1 MPLKRQIA
9 LPIIFLL
16 LLILIS
22 VGLFFATSYLLPDF
36 LESKIISILKK
47 DAAITDL
54 ALDFHELDLDG
65 ANLGSLRIGTPQN
78 PALIIR
84 SIHIDYS
91 LGSLYQK
98 KIKKISASGVELY
111 CELKNGQFGFRGFDL
126 GKFLAQ
132 LDAAGTK
139 NKASD
144 DPSYPSFPQWIEIN
158 NGTLICILKEKT
170 YRVPFEMNLVQE
182 ENTAHILKAK
192 VRMYPRG
199 QALDISTH
207 IDLKQ
212 NRIASQFTAKEL
224 DLLRFADAFKPV
236 KGLSI
241 AGSASLEAN
250 ADMQL
255 APFTISSI
263 AGRLKGSA
271 INVSYENLQFQNRS
285 DNPDDTTPL
294 IIDFKGPDQGK
305 WSIKLSEFTTIKPIT
320 AHVSDMAAT
329 VQPSQDGYTISGN
342 FNISLRTSAGSSK
355 SLVPLRFKEP
365 LDLPAKFTGIFTK
378 IGKWQFDLTSRARK
392 QQAAKSA
399 SFDYDQIHFTTK
411 FPSVHLNANG
421 IEGQINTAYKLR
433 VPDVHITAGDVN
445 ILLPQF
451 VLKGKT
457 DLDQNEPNRLLSII
471 DLDLSGMTMT
481 LNSTKIK
488 LDNLSVG
495 AKLQRDKKGTQ
506 GITAMVQFANT
517 NIEAARG
524 DIRLKQAQGT
534 IPLEFPVENSAK
546 KGRVSIAAVRY
557 QKLNLG
563 SIKAELQQTASGISF
578 SGRLKNH
585 SIPQLSAKFLGESN
599 LADPKDFGTRA
610 QFELFYPE
618 TGPEINLGEFLPA
631 AEGFTFEGK
640 FLEEGTFVIAKDGLR
655 ATAQSSLSNGS
666 LRHRKNNITVEG
678 IQMALWI
685 PDLLKMRSTLGQKFK
700 FARASI
706 GDMNIENGEIDFQI
720 ESARSVLIEKSHFNW
735 CDGNVDAPPIR
746 FKSGTKDY
754 SLILYCDRLNLAKVL
769 QQFGAAS
776 VKAEGEL
783 NGRIPLRYQNGK
795 LSFKNGLLFAS
806 PVSGAESGKI
816 RMTDTEILTA
826 GIPPGTPQ
834 YVQME
839 LARKAL
845 EDYDYRWA
853 KLNLTTEGDDLLLD
867 MQLNG
872 KPAKP
877 LPFVYRKDIGGFA
890 KVEAGVQGS
899 KFEGIRLDVNFR
911 LPLNKIM
918 QYTEL
923 IQMIQKSEE

>member
-111 CELKNGQFGFRGFDL
+111 CELKNGQFGLRGFNL
-126 GKFLAQ
+126 EKFLAQ

-158 NGTLICILKEKT
+158 NGTLIFILKEKT

-182 ENTAHILKAK
+182 ENAAHILKAK

-255 APFTISSI
+255 APFTVSSI

-285 DNPDDTTPL
+285 DNPDNTTPL

-305 WSIKLSEFTTIKPIT
+305 WSIKLSEFTTTAPI
-320 AHVSDMAAT
+320 AARVSDMAAT

-365 LDLPAKFTGIFTK
+365 FDLPAKFTGIFPK

-392 QQAAKSA
+392 QQAAKGA
-399 SFDYDQIHFTTK
+399 SFDYDQIHFSTK

-421 IEGQINTAYKLR
+421 IEGQISTAYKLR

-495 AKLQRDKKGTQ
+495 GKLQRDKKGTQ

-517 NIEAARG
+517 NIETARG
-524 DIRLKQAQGT
+524 DIRLQLAQGT
-534 IPLEFPVENSAK
+534 IPLKFPVENSEQ
-546 KGRVSIAAVRY
+546 KGSISISAARY
-557 QKLNLG
+557 QNLNLG
-563 SIKAELQQTASGISF
+563 TIKADLRQTTSGISF
-578 SGRLKNH
+578 NGKLKNH
-585 SIPQLSAKFLGESN
+585 LIPQLAAKFAGESN
-599 LADPKDFGTRA
+599 FWGSKDYETRA
-610 QFELFYPE
+610 QFELFYPQSA
-618 TGPEINLGEFLPA
+618 PEIDLGKFLPA

-640 FLEEGTFVIAKDGLR
+640 FLERGNLVVGKTGLQ
-655 ATAQSSLSNGS
+655 AAAESSLSNGK
-666 LRHRKNNITVEG
+666 LRHRKNKIAVEG
-678 IQMALWI
+678 IQMALLI
-685 PDLLKMRSTLGQKFK
+685 PDLFKMHSAPGQKLK
-700 FARASI
+700 FARSSI

-720 ESARSVLIEKSHFNW
+720 ESARSVLIEKSHFIW
-735 CDGNVDAPPIR
+735 CDGKVDAPAIR
-746 FKSGTKDY
+746 FQSGIEDY
-754 SLILYCDRLNLAKVL
+754 NLILYCDRLNLAKVL
-769 QQFGAAS
+769 EQFGAAS
-776 VKAEGEL
+776 VEAEGEL
-783 NGRIPLRYQNGK
+783 NGRIPIRYKNGQ
-795 LSFKNGLLFAS
+795 LSFKDGFLFTT
-806 PVSGAESGKI
+806 PGERGKI
-816 RMTDTEILTA
+816 RMTDTAILTA
-826 GIPPGTPQ
+826 GIPPDTPQ

-845 EDYDYRWA
+845 EDYDYAWA
-853 KLNLTTEGDDLLLD
+853 KLNLTTEGEDLLLN
-867 MQLNG
+867 MQLDG
-872 KPAKP
+872 KPAKS

-890 KVEAGVQGS
+890 KVEAGIEGS
-899 KFEGIRLDVNFR
+899 TFQGIRLDVNFR
-911 LPLNKIM
+911 LPLNKLI
-918 QYTEL
+918 QYKEL
-923 IQMIQKSEE
+923 IQMIQKSKE